1 MERGKGARLIYGMS
15 EMALGIRV
23 RVLESARGVRFGER
37 DLVIVWMVTEVWREN
52 ESTQRAVILKL
63 GCTLEL
69 P

>member
-1 MERGKGARLIYGMS
+1 MERSKRARLIYGMS
-15 EMALGIRV
+15 EMALGICV

-37 DLVIVWMVTEVWREN
+37 DLVIVWMVTEAWKEN